1 MMEPMMVCGIW
12 PAVKIIITLINA
24 CFCEFLTAMVQPSYC
39 AIRYG
44 QDGVSVDTG
53 NLFQP

>member
-1 MMEPMMVCGIW
+1 MVCGIW

-53 NLFQP
+53 ILFQP